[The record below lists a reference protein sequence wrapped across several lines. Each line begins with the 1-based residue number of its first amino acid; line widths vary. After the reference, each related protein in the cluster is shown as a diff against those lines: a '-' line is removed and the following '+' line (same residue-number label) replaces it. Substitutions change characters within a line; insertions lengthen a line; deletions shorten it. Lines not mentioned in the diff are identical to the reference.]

1 MHIVFLWFWKMFL
14 EYKNI
19 SLVKRLPFLC
29 IGGCWSVH
37 YGGILITWPIFYGIF
52 FRILLVFYVLG
63 FLCKSPTFLYQQR
76 NKGKLDNR
84 EKRMKIKNHMGNIFN
99 ALDRG
104 WIIKVVYLPHF
115 QILCFKLNLLSIA
128 VLKWDY
134 MHSVCRF
141 TLNYIQ
147 HNCIAL
153 IAIMH
158 RQIEKQI

>member
-1 MHIVFLWFWKMFL
+1 MYWRMLVGTLRGYTYYMTHFLWHL
-14 EYKNI
+14 LQNTI
-19 SLVKRLPFLC
+19 
-29 IGGCWSVH
+29 
-37 YGGILITWPIFYGIF
+37 GILCAGF
-52 FRILLVFYVLG
+52 